1 MGNKIRGHIYPKFLI
16 KNFCDE
22 EKKGNLVWAYNK
34 KKDNCIYPVSY
45 KNALTK
51 SNVYIADPDRI
62 LTFPYRVYPGFL
74 PPLQEGYASG
84 FPIEFS
90 KYNYESELARLEG
103 KAKEILEQLVDLA
116 HNSIPDFNTGK
127 HYKAVEINRLKG
139 KYRGRFFLT
148 VQNRISLIW
157 FLTSLICR
165 TKVDYEKIVSETS
178 TEIFGDWILQFPCL
192 LKDWVAFQEASNPV
206 EILVRGRV
214 PELFSTKGI
223 AVLVIKNSQKSFVI
237 GDRPFVEFN
246 GYDNLLEAKA
256 ELYVAVSP
264 RVAIGFLGN
273 DGMGS
278 EIRVFCINHNSLG
291 DKFIRSFNEQVFRN
305 SNTVVAR
312 SKGLLESLAVQK

>member
-1 MGNKIRGHIYPKFLI
+1 MTNKVRGHIYPKFLI

-22 EKKGNLVWAYNK
+22 GKKGNLVWAHNK

-74 PPLQEGYASG
+74 PPMQEGYVSN

-90 KYNYESELARLEG
+90 KRNYEPELARLEG

-116 HNSIPDFNTGK
+116 YNSISDFNTGK
-127 HYKAVEINRLKG
+127 HYKAVEISRLK
-139 KYRGRFFLT
+139 LAE
-148 VQNRISLIW
+148 QNRVSLIW
-157 FLTSLICR
+157 FLTSLVCR
-165 TKVDYEKIVSETS
+165 TKVDYEKVVSEIF
-178 TEIFGDWILQFPCL
+178 TEVFGDWIMQFPCL
-192 LKDWVAFQEASNPV
+192 LKDWVAFQEASNPI

-214 PELFSTKGI
+214 AKLFSTKGI

-264 RVAIGFLGN
+264 GVAIGFLGN

-278 EIRVFCINHNSLG
+278 EIRVFCINHNFLG

-305 SNTVVAR
+305 SNTVIAR
-312 SKGLLESLAVQK
+312 SKRLLESLSVQK